1 MLGPFPHKHSS
12 VSPRCTRIL
21 GTRTCCSDQ
30 ECLAARKTHNSN
42 IFIHVCYAESTCA
55 RFLPQE
61 IREKGK
67 LLWSD
72 GKPKKKKNRTKT
84 KKKNAGEIELTKGD
98 GDVGS
103 STYRLEVTDNGNVV
117 VKRGDSEVVWQAL
130 NK

>member
-1 MLGPFPHKHSS
+1 M
-12 VSPRCTRIL
+12 
-21 GTRTCCSDQ
+21 
-30 ECLAARKTHNSN
+30 
-42 IFIHVCYAESTCA
+42 
-55 RFLPQE
+55 
-61 IREKGK
+61 
-67 LLWSD
+67 WSD

-84 KKKNAGEIELTKGD
+84 KKKNASEDAEKLELSKGD